1 MQSEQILFGSMSAAL
16 VVLSG
21 AAYALLFALA
31 RIRSSQTLLCFA
43 YGAYLALCLCALI
56 LTRALELETFWVAVV
71 AVMLVGYWL
80 APIAIWHLCVGT
92 HEAEPG
98 AGLPDNHGSAR

>member
-1 MQSEQILFGSMSAAL
+1 MSAAL

-21 AAYALLFALA
+21 ALYALLFALA
-31 RIRSSQTLLCFA
+31 RIRSSRTLLYFA
-43 YGAYLALCLCALI
+43 YAAYLALCICALT

-71 AVMLVGYWL
+71 AVMLLGYWL

-92 HEAEPG
+92 HETESG
-98 AGLPDNHGSAR
+98 ATLPDNHGGAR